1 MSEEKKPAR
10 HLTQRYDMH
19 ALHAIQRVEEK
30 LQVSLGEIY
39 GCDPDDLPC
48 EIDSLEIF
56 NQPVEARRA
65 MIMKCLEGAP
75 KDVSSCVNTFLA
87 DLEGLEA
94 EGAKPV
100 IQGHK

>member
-1 MSEEKKPAR
+1 MSEEKKPSR

-30 LQVSLGEIY
+30 LQAALGDIY

-48 EIDSLEIF
+48 EIDTLEIF
-56 NQPVEARRA
+56 NQPAAVRRE
-65 MIMKCLEGAP
+65 MIMKVLSGAP
-75 KDVSSCVNTFLA
+75 KDVTACVNVFLDELQA
-87 DLEGLEA
+87 LEHD
-94 EGAKPV
+94 GAKPV